1 MNTDD
6 GRLNSVT
13 RTVIGCAY
21 RVANTLG
28 CGFLEK
34 VYENALAH
42 EIRKAGLLAQQQCQV
57 NVLYDDIVA
66 GEYVADLLVERCVLV
81 ELKAAKT
88 LERIHLAQCL
98 NYLKGSSLRVCL
110 LINFGT
116 PKVQVKRISN

>member
-34 VYENALAH
+34 VYENALSY
-42 EIRKAGLLAQQQCQV
+42 EIRKAGLLAQQQCQIE
-57 NVLYDDIVA
+57 VLYEGNIV
-66 GEYVADLLVERCVLV
+66 GEYVADLLVEKCVLV
-81 ELKAAKT
+81 ELKAARA
-88 LERIHLAQCL
+88 LEKAHLAQCL
-98 NYLKGSSLRVCL
+98 NYLRGANLKVCL

>member
-6 GRLNSVT
+6 GRLDSVT

-42 EIRKAGLLAQQQCQV
+42 EIRRAGLLAQQQCQIE
-57 NVLYDDIVA
+57 VLYDDIVV
-66 GEYVADLLVERCVLV
+66 GEYVADLLIEKCVLV
-81 ELKAAKT
+81 ELKAAKS
-88 LERIHLAQCL
+88 LERVHLAQCL
-98 NYLKGSSLRVCL
+98 NYLKGSNLRVCL

-116 PKVQVKRISN
+116 PKVQVKRISS